1 MPFTKIVPADLQGK
15 GVIGQ
20 PAVPGLSVT
29 EMQES
34 VEQIVREVAIPAV
47 NRLVD
52 ELGATTAAG
61 NIGAVVPDGL
71 SAEPTVQDVVSA
83 IHEAANSGKDEV
95 AGDLEQHK
103 SNTSNPHA
111 VTAAQTGAYTK
122 EETDQAISDRISD
135 IGAGD
140 MAQAVYD
147 PTGKRTDIFAYCA
160 TAAQGEKADT
170 AVQTVNGK
178 GGPAVSLVPELL
190 WTNPAPG
197 QAFAAQSVNFDT
209 KNYTWFVVSYAAGS
223 VNKLAVMQRDVLS
236 TLVQNTF
243 YNYTRAITISTN
255 AALIR
260 NCLYYPEYG
269 KSQTSTYNSGAIPN
283 YIYGLV

>member
-122 EETDQAISDRISD
+122 EETEAAIDAKVVQ
-135 IGAGD
+135 IGAAD
-140 MAQAVYD
+140 MAKSVYD
-147 PTGKRTDIFAYCA
+147 PTHQERDIFSAISVVQAAAQAATSRTYTAVLPASGWTGSASAGYTQTVSCEGMTADVVTLPPAIQPTGVRGTDIAQREALGYISMVETMAGQVKA
-160 TAAQGEKADT
+160 TCWEDKP
-170 AVQTVNGK
+170 TVDLT
-178 GGPAVSLVPELL
+178 VHLVE
-190 WTNPAPG
+190 A
-197 QAFAAQSVNFDT
+197 
-209 KNYTWFVVSYAAGS
+209 
-223 VNKLAVMQRDVLS
+223 R
-236 TLVQNTF
+236 
-243 YNYTRAITISTN
+243 
-255 AALIR
+255 
-260 NCLYYPEYG
+260 
-269 KSQTSTYNSGAIPN
+269 
-283 YIYGLV
+283 